1 MTRGDNKS
9 LPLLCGCLE
18 MMTELFCGYYC
29 RADGAVGNRKKGVTD
44 VKSDNISDEPSIP
57 QK

>member
-1 MTRGDNKS
+1 M
-9 LPLLCGCLE
+9 CGCLE

-29 RADGAVGNRKKGVTD
+29 CADDAVGNRKKGVTD

-57 QK
+57 

>member
-1 MTRGDNKS
+1 MIRGDNKS
-9 LPLLCGCLE
+9 LSLMCGCLE

-57 QK
+57 